1 MSSHPRADDILQA
14 YEDHSEAL
22 RRLFRLRKALVV
34 DVTSRFYGLTES
46 DLQLRLEEDA
56 NELAR
61 WTVMMLI
68 ASFEAAIRTDL
79 DDRINC
85 RTRDAVRKPFRDLQR
100 DYGARIRLDDI
111 LAIWE
116 CHALVQKDVIRRVH
130 TLLKHRHWLEHGR
143 YWTNKYGKLPA
154 PHEVRMNLED
164 YEQAIKASVP
174 DFPRV

>member
-14 YEDHSEAL
+14 YEDQSEAL
-22 RRLFRLRKALVV
+22 RRLLRLRRALIA

-56 NELAR
+56 NELER
-61 WTVMMLI
+61 WSVMMLI
-68 ASFEAAIRTDL
+68 ASFEATIRTDMEE
-79 DDRINC
+79 RIRR
-85 RTRDAVRKPFRDLQR
+85 RTRDTVRKPFRDLQEKH
-100 DYGARIRLDDI
+100 GLRIRLDDI

-116 CHALVQKDVIRRVH
+116 ICAGVKKDVIGRVT
-130 TLLKHRHWLEHGR
+130 TLLKHRHWLAHGR
-143 YWTNKYGKLPA
+143 YWTNKYGKLPS
-154 PHEVRMNLED
+154 PHEARMNLDD